1 MVSRRRYRNHLFN
14 DVPTVDHLPRCYSD
28 WPIGL
33 PIQHQKVTLPT
44 LGACS
49 GFPDIQL
56 FTRRGIDMK
65 HRDIAEVR
73 ARLEKAVATESVEPL
88 LTAEVW
94 QRTEEIAIQILD
106 SEHDW
111 YPDGQL
117 SELLMSY
124 LYIRQI
130 ELGLLPFPAPEEE

>member
-1 MVSRRRYRNHLFN
+1 
-14 DVPTVDHLPRCYSD
+14 
-28 WPIGL
+28 
-33 PIQHQKVTLPT
+33 
-44 LGACS
+44 
-49 GFPDIQL
+49 
-56 FTRRGIDMK
+56 MK

-73 ARLEKAVATESVEPL
+73 ARVEEAVAGLPGEPTDATDEL
-88 LTAEVW
+88 SRLEQVC
-94 QRTEEIAIQILD
+94 IQVLD

-130 ELGLLPFPAPEEE
+130 ELGLLPFPTPEEE